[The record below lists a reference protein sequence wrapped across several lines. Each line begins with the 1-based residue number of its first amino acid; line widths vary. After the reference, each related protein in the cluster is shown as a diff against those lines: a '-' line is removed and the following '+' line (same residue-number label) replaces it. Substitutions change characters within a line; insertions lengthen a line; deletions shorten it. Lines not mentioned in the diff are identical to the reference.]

1 MVDRFGIN
9 TLDSQNLQPDNS
21 PDSANRKETF
31 EGGQRETMLHSHDP
45 ESRNIL
51 LTPQQSTKSHATY
64 NKNGKVLKDKAD
76 KLQSEAHLRVKVA
89 DRVKANQSYQ
99 TLFYGL
105 KPNQERSSAII
116 HPLMF
121 LLRRVV
127 YALVIVFLVEAYL
140 WGVFVVMF
148 SCLCMLAFALTEFQ
162 WKDKI
167 INF

>member
-1 MVDRFGIN
+1 
-9 TLDSQNLQPDNS
+9 
-21 PDSANRKETF
+21 
-31 EGGQRETMLHSHDP
+31 MLYSHDP
-45 ESRNIL
+45 EAGNIL
-51 LTPQQSTKSHATY
+51 LDPRQSNNSAATF
-64 NKNGKVLKDKAD
+64 NKIDRVLQDKAD
-76 KLQSEAHLRVKVA
+76 KLHSEAHLRVKVA
-89 DRVKANQSYQ
+89 DRVKANQSYR

-105 KPNQERSSAII
+105 KPNQERSSAVI

-121 LLRRVV
+121 LLRRVI
-127 YALVIVFLVEAYL
+127 YALVIVFLAETYL